1 VTRRLAWLVVGI
13 GVILHAVAG
22 AADLTVESLT
32 AHEWRAFSD
41 VFPALPSD
49 GYPVRFHSQGTVD
62 TPNLARVA
70 QWTLNGGGELE
81 LQEKDGEAVWSFHW
95 YPARNLL
102 VSCPRSP
109 QSPVPPLVLA
119 LPGATLASVED
130 GLGALGLRRCGP
142 GASR

>member
-81 LQEKDGEAVWSFHW
+81 LQEKDGV
-95 YPARNLL
+95 
-102 VSCPRSP
+102 
-109 QSPVPPLVLA
+109 A

>member
-1 VTRRLAWLVVGI
+1 VTRRLRWLVVGL
-13 GVILHAVAG
+13 GVMLPAGAG

-32 AHEWRAFSD
+32 GHEWRAFSD
-41 VFPALPSD
+41 VFPASPGE
-49 GYPVRFHSQGTVD
+49 GYPVFFHPQGTVD
-62 TPNLARVA
+62 TPNLPRVA
-70 QWTLNGGGELE
+70 QWTLNGDDLE
-81 LQEKDGEAVWSFHW
+81 LQEKDGETVWLFHW
-95 YPARNLL
+95 YPARSLL

-142 GASR
+142 GAPR